1 VSATAL
7 CATIHPGVLPFVE
20 PFLASIARQ
29 SDPDADVWLALDGV
43 GAGQVRALAPAG
55 LSPRFLQAPAGS
67 SPAEIRTVLFGEVS
81 RSYELAVLADADD
94 VLEVSRVAAAKAATR
109 DTDVSACAM
118 RLIDRAGGDLGRDF
132 GGLADGSPASLDEL
146 LSRSNVFG
154 LSNSCYRT
162 SVLAACLPVP
172 PTCAAADWYLVTAA
186 RLRGARLSFDPG
198 RHLRYRQYEAN
209 IAPVLP
215 PFSAASIVRATAI
228 VRSHHALVARL
239 DGGEGS
245 LRAALRAAR
254 SDLELF
260 VAAIADPAVLARYV
274 RAVNELPPPQVWW
287 TMVANLEL
295 EGLWRQ

>member
-20 PFLASIARQ
+20 SFLASIARQ
-29 SDPDADVWLALDGV
+29 SDGDADLWLALDGV
-43 GAGQVRALAPAG
+43 GAAQVRALAPAG
-55 LSPRFLQAPAGS
+55 LSLQFLQAPAGS
-67 SPAEIRTVLFGEVS
+67 SPAEIRTALFGQVS
-81 RSYELAVLADADD
+81 RFYELAVLAEA
-94 VLEVSRVAAAKAATR
+94 
-109 DTDVSACAM
+109 DVSACAM

-132 GGLADGSPASLDEL
+132 GGLPDGSSARLDEL

-172 PTCAAADWYLVTAA
+172 PTCTAADWYLVTAA
-186 RLRGARLSFDPG
+186 RLRGARLAFDSG

-215 PFSAASIVRATAI
+215 PFTAASIVRATAI
-228 VRSHHALVARL
+228 VQAHHALVAEL

-254 SDLELF
+254 SDLDVF
-260 VAAIADPAVLARYV
+260 VAAVADPAVLASYV